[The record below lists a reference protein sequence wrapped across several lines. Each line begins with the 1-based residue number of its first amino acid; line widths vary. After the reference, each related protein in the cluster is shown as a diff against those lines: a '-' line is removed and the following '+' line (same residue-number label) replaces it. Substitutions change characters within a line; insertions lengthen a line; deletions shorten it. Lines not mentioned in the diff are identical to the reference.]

1 MEQHKQIDY
10 IIEKY
15 GKAQNCIYFKLIE
28 PNYSSDQI
36 EKIKNR
42 LIIALLI
49 LISSI
54 FFIQN
59 NGIYAIAVGVLF
71 LISYTILNYLLLRF
85 ERIDEISFHREYVE
99 IVNPKYDSEVIRI
112 QYDSINYILSTS
124 GLDQLF
130 MSKRPEP
137 LISLQVTFQT
147 FNERY
152 FVEIECVPFYKLF
165 DPNTHRH
172 KLWVENV
179 LKAIDENY
187 TIKDVTRLNENII

>member
-42 LIIALLI
+42 LIIAFLI

-85 ERIDEISFHREYVE
+85 ERIGEISFHLEYVE
-99 IVNPKYDSEVIRI
+99 IVHPKYDSEVI
-112 QYDSINYILSTS
+112 
-124 GLDQLF
+124 
-130 MSKRPEP
+130 
-137 LISLQVTFQT
+137 
-147 FNERY
+147 
-152 FVEIECVPFYKLF
+152 
-165 DPNTHRH
+165 
-172 KLWVENV
+172 
-179 LKAIDENY
+179 
-187 TIKDVTRLNENII
+187 